1 MGAHVSRHGAHL
13 TVKGENVEEVCR
25 RFADVGMTA
34 ASVGEVNGGRKL
46 TVRYLG
52 RETQVFDLDQNGI
65 MRIFTEGEVCR

>member
-1 MGAHVSRHGAHL
+1 MGFIL
-13 TVKGENVEEVCR
+13 TVKKENVEEVCR
-25 RFADVGMTA
+25 RFADVGMA
-34 ASVGEVNGGRKL
+34 AAPIGEVNGGRKL

>member
-1 MGAHVSRHGAHL
+1 MGFIL

-34 ASVGEVNGGRKL
+34 ASVGEVNRSRKL
-46 TVRYLG
+46 TIRYLG

-65 MRIFTEGEVCR
+65 MRIFAEGGACR